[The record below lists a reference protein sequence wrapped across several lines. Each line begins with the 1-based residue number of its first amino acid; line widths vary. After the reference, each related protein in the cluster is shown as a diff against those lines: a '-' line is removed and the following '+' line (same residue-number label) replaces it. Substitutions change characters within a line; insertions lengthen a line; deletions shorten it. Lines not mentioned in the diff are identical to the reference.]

1 MRECRFSG
9 IPAATRVLRKFAAE
23 VTMKAFRSRPSI
35 MSNRP
40 DEDKKAE
47 LEICNLRLSF
57 GGVVAV
63 RDVDLTVHTGE
74 LMAVIGPN
82 GAGKTSLLN
91 CITGFYRPQQ
101 GKIIFNG
108 RDITHLHTH
117 QLVGVGVG
125 RTFQNIELFP
135 GMTVLANMTLAR
147 HIHCRYSFW
156 RSCLF
161 SPKVREEEIRHR
173 QVLEEI
179 IDFLEMQS
187 IRKQTVGSLPY
198 GMMKRV
204 ELGRALALEP
214 RLLILDE
221 PFAGM
226 NLEEK
231 EDMVR
236 FLLELNGRW
245 GLTMIL
251 VEHDMSIVMSI
262 SRRVMVLNFGEK
274 LGEGTPEEINA
285 DPEVIKAYLGDART
299 MD

>member
-1 MRECRFSG
+1 
-9 IPAATRVLRKFAAE
+9 
-23 VTMKAFRSRPSI
+23 MKAFRSRPSI
-35 MSNRP
+35 MINRRE
-40 DEDKKAE
+40 EDKKAE
-47 LEICNLRLSF
+47 LEIQNLRLSF

-63 RDVDLTVHTGE
+63 KDVDLKVHTGE
-74 LMAVIGPN
+74 LMAIIGPN

-91 CITGFYRPQQ
+91 CITGFYRAQQ

-108 RDITHLHTH
+108 KDITNLHTH
-117 QLVGVGVG
+117 ELVRVGIG

-147 HIHCRYSFW
+147 HIHCQYSFIK
-156 RSCLF
+156 SFLF
-161 SPKVREEEIRHR
+161 SSSVRKEEIRHR
-173 QVLEEI
+173 QILEEI

-187 IRKQTVGSLPY
+187 IRKKTVGSLPY

-214 RLLILDE
+214 KLMILDE

-226 NLEEK
+226 NMEEK

-236 FLLELNGRW
+236 FLLELNQRW
-245 GLTMIL
+245 GLTIIL

-262 SRRVMVLNFGEK
+262 SQRIMVLNFGEK
-274 LGEGTPEEINA
+274 LGEGSAEEISVN
-285 DPEVIKAYLGDART
+285 PEVIKAYLGEAEAL
-299 MD
+299 

>member
-1 MRECRFSG
+1 
-9 IPAATRVLRKFAAE
+9 
-23 VTMKAFRSRPSI
+23 MKAFRGRPSI
-35 MSNRP
+35 VSNRRE
-40 DEDKKAE
+40 EDKKAE
-47 LEICNLRLSF
+47 LAIKDLCLSF
-57 GGVVAV
+57 GGVIAV
-63 RDVDLTVHTGE
+63 KDIDLNVHTGE
-74 LMAVIGPN
+74 LMAIIGPN

-91 CITGFYRPQQ
+91 CITGFYHPQK
-101 GKIIFNG
+101 GRIIFND
-108 RDITHLHTH
+108 RDITNLHTH
-117 QLVGVGVG
+117 ELVGVGIG

-147 HIHCRYSFW
+147 HIHCHYSFIS
-156 RSCLF
+156 SCLF
-161 SPKVREEEIRHR
+161 SSAVKKEEIRHR
-173 QVLEEI
+173 QILEEI
-179 IDFLEMQS
+179 IDFLEMQP
-187 IRKQTVGSLPY
+187 IRKKTVGSLPY

-236 FLLELNGRW
+236 FLLELNQTW

-262 SRRVMVLNFGEK
+262 SQRIMVLNFGVK
-274 LGEGTPEEINA
+274 LGEGTPAEISNHP
-285 DPEVIKAYLGDART
+285 DVIKAYLGDVET
-299 MD
+299 L

>member
-1 MRECRFSG
+1 
-9 IPAATRVLRKFAAE
+9 
-23 VTMKAFRSRPSI
+23 MKAFRSRPSI
-35 MSNRP
+35 MINRR
-40 DEDKKAE
+40 EKDKKAE
-47 LEICNLRLSF
+47 LEIKGLRLSF
-57 GGVVAV
+57 GGVIAV
-63 RDVDLTVHTGE
+63 KDVDLNAHTGE
-74 LMAVIGPN
+74 LMAIIGPN

-91 CITGFYRPQQ
+91 CITGFYRAQQ

-108 RDITHLHTH
+108 KDITHLHTH
-117 QLVGVGVG
+117 ELVGVGIG

-147 HIHCRYSFW
+147 HIHCQYSFI

-161 SPKVREEEIRHR
+161 SGAVRKEEIRHR
-173 QVLEEI
+173 QILEEI

-187 IRKQTVGSLPY
+187 IRKKTVGSLPY

-204 ELGRALALEP
+204 ELGRALSLEP

-226 NLEEK
+226 NMEEK

-236 FLLELNGRW
+236 FLLELNQRW
-245 GLTMIL
+245 GLTIIL

-262 SRRVMVLNFGEK
+262 AQRIMVLNFGEK
-274 LGEGTPEEINA
+274 LGEGSAEEISANP
-285 DPEVIKAYLGDART
+285 DVIKAYLGEAEAL
-299 MD
+299 

>member
-1 MRECRFSG
+1 
-9 IPAATRVLRKFAAE
+9 
-23 VTMKAFRSRPSI
+23 MKAFRSRPSI
-35 MSNRP
+35 MIDRP
-40 DEDKKAE
+40 QEDKNAE
-47 LEICNLRLSF
+47 LEIRNLRLSF

-63 RDVDLTVHTGE
+63 KDVDLTVHTGE

-91 CITGFYRPQQ
+91 CVTGFYHPQQ
-101 GKIIFNG
+101 GQIIFNG
-108 RDITHLHTH
+108 QDITHLHTH
-117 QLVGVGVG
+117 QLVGVGIG

-135 GMTVLANMTLAR
+135 GMTVLANMMLAR
-147 HIHCRYSFW
+147 HIHCHYSFL

-161 SPKVREEEIRHR
+161 SPKVRKEEIRHR
-173 QVLEEI
+173 RILEEI

-245 GLTMIL
+245 GLTMVL

-262 SRRVMVLNFGEK
+262 AQRIMVLNFGEK
-274 LGEGTPEEINA
+274 LGEGNPEEISAN
-285 DPEVIKAYLGDART
+285 PEVIKAYLGDAQSIE
-299 MD
+299 

>member
-1 MRECRFSG
+1 
-9 IPAATRVLRKFAAE
+9 
-23 VTMKAFRSRPSI
+23 MKAFRGRPSI
-35 MSNRP
+35 MSDRR
-40 DEDKKAE
+40 EDAKKAE
-47 LEICNLRLSF
+47 LEIRDLHLSF
-57 GGVVAV
+57 GGVIAV
-63 RDVDLTVHTGE
+63 KDVDLSVHTGE

-91 CITGFYRPQQ
+91 CITGFYHPQKGQ
-101 GKIIFNG
+101 IIFNG
-108 RDITHLHTH
+108 QDITRLHTH
-117 QLVGVGVG
+117 ELVGVGIG

-147 HIHCRYSFW
+147 HIHCHYRFW
-156 RSCLF
+156 KSCLF
-161 SPKVREEEIRHR
+161 SPAVRKEEIRHR
-173 QVLEEI
+173 EILEEI
-179 IDFLEMQS
+179 IDFLEMQP
-187 IRKQTVGSLPY
+187 IRKKTVGSLPY

-236 FLLELNGRW
+236 FLLELNQTW

-262 SRRVMVLNFGEK
+262 SKRIMVLNFGEK
-274 LGEGTPEEINA
+274 LGEGTPEEISNH
-285 DPEVIKAYLGDART
+285 PEVIKAYLGAVDKL
-299 MD
+299 

>member
-1 MRECRFSG
+1 MSDKPTSPPFQMPDTIG
-9 IPAATRVLRKFAAE
+9 IE
-23 VTMKAFRSRPSI
+23 VFMKAFRSRPSI
-35 MSNRP
+35 MINRP
-40 DEDKKAE
+40 DEEKKAE
-47 LEICNLRLSF
+47 LEIRNLRLSF

-63 RDVDLTVHTGE
+63 KDVDLTVHTGE

-91 CITGFYRPQQ
+91 CITGFYHPQQ
-101 GKIIFNG
+101 GQILFNG
-108 RDITHLHTH
+108 QEITRLHTH
-117 QLVGVGVG
+117 QLVGVGIG

-135 GMTVLANMTLAR
+135 GMTVLANMTLSR
-147 HIHCRYSFW
+147 HIHCHYSFW

-161 SPKVREEEIRHR
+161 SPAVRKEEIRHR
-173 QVLEEI
+173 QILEEI

-262 SRRVMVLNFGEK
+262 AQRIMVLNFGEK
-274 LGEGTPEEINA
+274 LGEGNPEEISAN
-285 DPEVIKAYLGDART
+285 PEVIKAYLGDAQKIE
-299 MD
+299 

>member
-1 MRECRFSG
+1 
-9 IPAATRVLRKFAAE
+9 
-23 VTMKAFRSRPSI
+23 MKAFRGRPSI
-35 MSNRP
+35 MINRR
-40 DEDKKAE
+40 EEEKKAE
-47 LEICNLRLSF
+47 LAIQSLRLSF
-57 GGVVAV
+57 GGVIAV
-63 RDVDLTVHTGE
+63 KDVDFKVHTGE

-91 CITGFYRPQQ
+91 CITGFYHAQQ
-101 GKIIFNG
+101 GKITFNDK
-108 RDITHLHTH
+108 DITNLHTH
-117 QLVGVGVG
+117 ELVGVGIG

-147 HIHCRYSFW
+147 HIHCQYSFV

-161 SPKVREEEIRHR
+161 SGAVRKEEIRHR

-187 IRKQTVGSLPY
+187 IRKKTVGSLPY

-226 NLEEK
+226 NMEEK

-236 FLLELNGRW
+236 FLLELNKRW

-262 SRRVMVLNFGEK
+262 AQRIMVLNFGEK
-274 LGEGTPEEINA
+274 LGEGSAEEISANP
-285 DPEVIKAYLGDART
+285 DVVKAYLGEAEEL
-299 MD
+299 